1 LKWSSY
7 FSGLG
12 APHDEGFGAPHAEG
26 LGAPHAEGFG
36 APHAEGFGVPHDE
49 ADAAMLLQPA
59 MLDRAIFAFLL
70 LRDYGTRPY
79 RHYKSGAAG
88 AKGGTKR

>member
-1 LKWSSY
+1 M
-7 FSGLG
+7 
-12 APHDEGFGAPHAEG
+12 
-26 LGAPHAEGFG
+26 
-36 APHAEGFGVPHDE
+36 PHDE